1 MGHTSGDRT
10 PCQAEELV
18 AGLPWECRGDDSSP
32 VPSIFISYSYKLP
45 EEAEA
50 WHINTKMPVL
60 TVAQL
65 VFTTSEAKL
74 QYR

>member
-1 MGHTSGDRT
+1 MGHTSAGST

-18 AGLPWECRGDDSSP
+18 AGLPWECRGDDSSS

-50 WHINTKMPVL
+50 WHTDTQDACSHCSTAGFDHK
-60 TVAQL
+60 
-65 VFTTSEAKL
+65 
-74 QYR
+74 